1 MARCKLKVELL
12 LLVIHGWTT
21 RDRRIHDIAIHHV
34 PVQGGRVGMSDVLL
48 LLLCKISHQKIK
60 IKRKSKCGC
69 LDTSKEKS
77 KKNNVKVQEREA
89 RRKKRY
95 GGEVLIGEK
104 SMVCECVN
112 VQMYVAFYIDLKV
125 SCLPE
130 VGHGLFF
137 HRLCH
142 R

>member
-21 RDRRIHDIAIHHV
+21 RDRRIHEIAIHHV

-60 IKRKSKCGC
+60 RKSKCGC

-89 RRKKRY
+89 RKKRDM
-95 GGEVLIGEK
+95 EAR
-104 SMVCECVN
+104 C
-112 VQMYVAFYIDLKV
+112 
-125 SCLPE
+125 
-130 VGHGLFF
+130 
-137 HRLCH
+137 
-142 R
+142 